1 MKYEFTLFIK
11 TKQRTENR
19 EQITAMNTKGLNA
32 NASDFVPQNTPKKE
46 KLHSPDEKY
55 FAEYP
60 PLPAPALV
68 SKVSSLEYELAK
80 SKQRMTWMEGKKD
93 QFKKKNDEQETKIKD
108 LEYRLRTTSQRA
120 KRLDNIIDRNHKEH
134 VTVIDKLSQEL
145 DSSRSSLRRIN
156 RNYDSMVDDYRAR
169 GVSVEN
175 YRRENSRLRETIN
188 NIERRV
194 SSQGNE
200 EWIGRTLRLKFII
213 DEMKK
218 VGAIRLPDHD
228 WAVDMVTDVEIPEV
242 SSEIKNRYL
251 PSYQDGHM
259 EFDGGEQEQAEIYGE
274 LSRAATEHSE
284 FLGDNPEEKISAAIT
299 IQKIFRGFVQRK
311 KFLTLYGGNI
321 GQKVVSAIMIQKIF
335 RGKRGRILSWVTD
348 ALNSVQKHRL
358 RNCNRTI
365 DNYPMNLR
373 KISFTLINTNKEN
386 RFCTYQ
392 WIRPD
397 ASIGGSSMF
406 THPSSI
412 PIHSIRSFRGHW
424 FRVCLFSNPPTE
436 GPFVNTPYQTKY
448 FMIPFNIKDNSV
460 FDVNTGVTMT
470 RPQWENIRI
479 RMMTSFNRVTEEQ
492 EQETIASERC
502 DCPRC
507 RARRGEMIP
516 DDSDDED
523 EANLRLAIQMSL
535 DSMVVNQAQTTIWSD
550 DYGPDVESLFE

>member
-1 MKYEFTLFIK
+1 
-11 TKQRTENR
+11 
-19 EQITAMNTKGLNA
+19 MNTKGLNV
-32 NASDFVPQNTPKKE
+32 NAAEFVPQKTQGKQV
-46 KLHSPDEKY
+46 LSSSDEKY

-60 PLPAPALV
+60 PLSASTIE

-93 QFKKKNDEQETKIKD
+93 QFKKKNDEQEKKIKD

-120 KRLDNIIDRNHKEH
+120 QRLDNIIDRNRKEH
-134 VTVIDKLSQEL
+134 TLVIEKLSQEL
-145 DSSRSSLRRIN
+145 DASRASFRRIN
-156 RNYDSMVDDYRAR
+156 RSYDDMVDDYRAR

-175 YRRENSRLRETIN
+175 YRRENARLVESIN
-188 NIERRV
+188 NLNQLGSGRE
-194 SSQGNE
+194 NE

-213 DEMKK
+213 DEMEK

-228 WAVDMVTDVEIPEV
+228 WAIDMVKDVEIPEV
-242 SSEIKNRYL
+242 SSEIKNRFL
-251 PSYQDGHM
+251 PSYQDAHM
-259 EFDGGEQEQAEIYGE
+259 VFDGGEQEQAEIYGE

-284 FLGDNPEEKISAAIT
+284 FLGDNPEEKISAAT
-299 IQKIFRGFVQRK
+299 MIQKIFRGFVQRK
-311 KFLTLYGGNI
+311 KFQTLYGGNI
-321 GQKVVSAIMIQKIF
+321 REKISSAIMIQKIF

-348 ALNSVQKHRL
+348 ALNEVQKHRL
-358 RNCNRTI
+358 RNCNRVI
-365 DNYPMNLR
+365 EGYPMNLR

-386 RFCTYQ
+386 RFCTFQ

-397 ASIGGSSMF
+397 ASIGRSSMF
-406 THPSSI
+406 TNPSGL
-412 PIHSIRSFRGHW
+412 PTHSIRSFRGHW
-424 FRVCLFSNPPTE
+424 FRVCLLNKPPTE

-470 RPQWENIRI
+470 RQQWENIRV
-479 RMMTSFNRVTEEQ
+479 RMVASFYRGTEEQ
-492 EQETIASERC
+492 EQGVSVQETNISERC

-507 RARRGEMIP
+507 RARRGETIP

-535 DSMVVNQAQTTIWSD
+535 DSMVVNQEQTTSWSD

>member
-1 MKYEFTLFIK
+1 LKYEFTFIYK
-11 TKQRTENR
+11 NETENR
-19 EQITAMNTKGLNA
+19 EQRREMNTKGLNV
-32 NASDFVPQNTPKKE
+32 NAAEFVPQKTQGKQI
-46 KLHSPDEKY
+46 LSSSDEKY

-60 PLPAPALV
+60 PLSASTLE

-80 SKQRMTWMEGKKD
+80 SKQRMAWMERKKD
-93 QFKKKNDEQETKIKD
+93 QFKKNNDEQEKKIKD

-120 KRLDNIIDRNHKEH
+120 ERLDNIIDRNRKEH
-134 VTVIDKLSQEL
+134 TIVIERLSQEL
-145 DSSRSSLRRIN
+145 DTSRAQFRSENRRYHDLVN
-156 RNYDSMVDDYRAR
+156 DYRDR

-175 YRRENSRLRETIN
+175 YRRENARLVESIN
-188 NIERRV
+188 NLNQLGSGRE
-194 SSQGNE
+194 NE

-213 DEMKK
+213 TEMEK

-228 WAVDMVTDVEIPEV
+228 WAIDMVKDVEIPEV

-251 PSYQDGHM
+251 PSYQDAHM

-284 FLGDNPEEKISAAIT
+284 FLGDNPEEKISAAT
-299 IQKIFRGFVQRK
+299 MIQKIFRGFVQRK
-311 KFLTLYGGNI
+311 KFQTLYGGNI
-321 GQKVVSAIMIQKIF
+321 REKISSAIMIQKIF

-358 RNCNRTI
+358 RNCNRVI
-365 DNYPMNLR
+365 DGYPMNMR
-373 KISFTLINTNKEN
+373 KISFTLINTNREN

-397 ASIGGSSMF
+397 ASIGRSSMF
-406 THPSSI
+406 TNPSGL
-412 PIHSIRSFRGHW
+412 PTHSIRSFRGHW
-424 FRVCLFSNPPTE
+424 FRVSLFSDPPTE
-436 GPFVNTPYQTKY
+436 GPFVNTPHQTKY

-470 RPQWENIRI
+470 RPQWENVRGRI
-479 RMMTSFNRVTEEQ
+479 INQEAEQ
-492 EQETIASERC
+492 VQGSSVQGANISERC

-535 DSMVVNQAQTTIWSD
+535 DSMVIVDEAQTTLWSD